1 MIFEKAINNN
11 IKFNKMKKL
20 ALLVAFVCVASVTAQ
35 TQYEK
40 GMTKAFELWKNKK
53 NIEAVQIFERISTAE
68 KENWLP
74 PYYAA
79 TVEIISA
86 FGVKDEAVLTAK
98 LNKAK
103 TFLDAADK
111 LSENN
116 PEILMSYALLN
127 TAYIAFDGQK
137 YGMTL
142 SGKNVAIYNKAL
154 ALAPNNPR
162 VILSKAEWDMG
173 AAKFFGQP
181 LEPFCKDVKKA
192 VELFKKEEQTIKF
205 YPYSGLDRAEKIMKN
220 CEKKSSQ
227 N

>member
-1 MIFEKAINNN
+1 
-11 IKFNKMKKL
+11 MKKI
-20 ALLVAFVCVASVTAQ
+20 ALLLAFISVASLSAQ

-40 GMTKAFELWKNKK
+40 GMTKAFELWKNNESAK
-53 NIEAVQIFERISTAE
+53 AVQMFERISSVE
-68 KENWLP
+68 KDNWLP

-86 FGVKDEAVLTAK
+86 FGIKDEAELTAK

-154 ALAPNNPR
+154 AIAPNNPR
-162 VILSKAEWDMG
+162 VVLGKAEWDMG

-181 LEPFCKDVKKA
+181 LEPFCKDVKKSI
-192 VELFKKEEQTIKF
+192 ELFKKEEQTIKF
-205 YPYSGLDRAEKIMKN
+205 YPYSGLERAKEILEN

>member
-1 MIFEKAINNN
+1 
-11 IKFNKMKKL
+11 MKKI
-20 ALLVAFVCVASVTAQ
+20 ALLLAFVCVATISAQ
-35 TQYEK
+35 TPYEK
-40 GMTKAFELWKNKK
+40 GMTKAFELWKSNESTKA
-53 NIEAVQIFERISTAE
+53 IQMFERISNVE
-68 KENWLP
+68 KDNWLP

-86 FGVKDEAVLTAK
+86 FEIKDETVLTAK

-103 TFLDAADK
+103 SFLDIADT
-111 LSENN
+111 LSKNN

-137 YGMTL
+137 YGMIL

-154 ALAPNNPR
+154 AIVPNNPR
-162 VILSKAEWDMG
+162 VVLGKAEWDMG

-192 VELFKKEEQTIKF
+192 IELFKKEEQTIKF
-205 YPYSGLDRAEKIMKN
+205 YPYSGLGRANEILEK

>member
-1 MIFEKAINNN
+1 
-11 IKFNKMKKL
+11 MKKI
-20 ALLVAFVCVASVTAQ
+20 ALLLAFICVASLSAQ

-40 GMTKAFELWKNKK
+40 EMTKAFELWKNNESAK
-53 NIEAVQIFERISTAE
+53 AVQMFERISSVE
-68 KENWLP
+68 KDNWLP

-86 FGVKDEAVLTAK
+86 FGIKDEAELTAK

-127 TAYIAFDGQK
+127 TAYIDFDGQK

-154 ALAPNNPR
+154 AIAPNNPR

-181 LEPFCKDVKKA
+181 LEPFCKDVKK
-192 VELFKKEEQTIKF
+192 L
-205 YPYSGLDRAEKIMKN
+205 
-220 CEKKSSQ
+220 
-227 N
+227 